1 MRIALAACLA
11 LLLTAAAHAAA
22 HAAPAAKRLF
32 PELSAADEKAAV
44 FVLGNVLFTLYHEIG
59 HALVHAFDIPV
70 LGREE
75 DAVDGL
81 AAVLMIPETPDPLMD
96 ALVIAAADGWA
107 LTARRADGRKL
118 SYWDEHSL
126 DEQRFYSTA
135 CLIVGSDPEGF
146 YRYALKVGLPEA
158 RIDTCPGYFAQIRR
172 AWRQLLRPH
181 RPADG
186 VTAKGRFRMRYE
198 EPPAALRGVRT
209 FLRSTRI
216 AETGA
221 AAIEKLVALPA
232 DVDVAFRSCGR
243 ANAYYDPAT
252 RTVLLCYELVREFEA
267 LIAGGTAD
275 R

>member
-11 LLLTAAAHAAA
+11 LMLTAAAHAAA

-126 DEQRFYSTA
+126 DEQRINPQRQA
-135 CLIVGSDPEGF
+135 
-146 YRYALKVGLPEA
+146 
-158 RIDTCPGYFAQIRR
+158 YFGE
-172 AWRQLLRPH
+172 H
-181 RPADG
+181 RPASTLVQ
-186 VTAKGRFRMRYE
+186 VTALVDPRMKVE
-198 EPPAALRGVRT
+198 IEGV
-209 FLRSTRI
+209 
-216 AETGA
+216 
-221 AAIEKLVALPA
+221 
-232 DVDVAFRSCGR
+232 
-243 ANAYYDPAT
+243 AY
-252 RTVLLCYELVREFEA
+252 V
-267 LIAGGTAD
+267 GS
-275 R
+275 